1 MSVTAVPIP
10 PTKRSVLAWIWVGV
24 AVALAGALALAYFG
38 TRGAVATSGTEEQF
52 LAYNARQAG
61 VTTTPSGVQVLQLEA
76 GEGSEKPTTE
86 DVVLINY
93 SGALRDGTVFDASQ
107 QPTPMPVSGVVPGFS
122 EGLQAMSKGGK
133 YRIWIPAEQG
143 YGDASPDPTRIP
155 NGSTLI
161 FDVELVDFIP
171 AAVLQQQMQMQQM
184 QQMMQG
190 GAQGAP
196 GAPGGPPGAPQG
208 E

>member
-24 AVALAGALALAYFG
+24 AAALLAALAFAYFG

-52 LAYNARQAG
+52 LAYNARQSG
-61 VTTTPSGVQVLQLEA
+61 VTTTASGVQVLQLEA
-76 GEGSEKPTTE
+76 PESDEKPTTE

-93 SGALRDGTVFDASQ
+93 TGSLRDGTVFDASQ

-143 YGDASPDPTRIP
+143 YGDASPDQTRIP

-190 GAQGAP
+190 GA
-196 GAPGGPPGAPQG
+196 PGGPDAPPQGAPQG

>member
-10 PTKRSVLAWIWVGV
+10 PTKRSALAWIWVGI
-24 AVALAGALALAYFG
+24 AGALLAALALAYFG

-52 LAYNARQAG
+52 LAYNARQSG

-76 GEGSEKPTTE
+76 PESDEKPTTE

-93 SGALRDGTVFDASQ
+93 SGSLRDGTVFDASQ

-122 EGLQAMSKGGK
+122 EGLQAMFKGGK
-133 YRIWIPAEQG
+133 YRLWIPAEQG
-143 YGDASPDPTRIP
+143 YGDASPDPARIP

-190 GAQGAP
+190 GAP
-196 GAPGGPPGAPQG
+196 GAPGGPPPGTPQG

>member
-10 PTKRSVLAWIWVGV
+10 PTKRSTLSWIWVGV
-24 AVALAGALALAYFG
+24 AGALLAALALAYFG

-52 LAYNARQAG
+52 LAYNARQSG
-61 VTTTPSGVQVLQLEA
+61 VTTTASGVQVLQLEA
-76 GEGSEKPTTE
+76 PESDEKPTTE

-93 SGALRDGTVFDASQ
+93 TGSLRDGTVFDASQ

-133 YRIWIPAEQG
+133 YRLWIPAEQG

-190 GAQGAP
+190 GAP
-196 GAPGGPPGAPQG
+196 GAPGGPPPGAPQG

>member
-10 PTKRSVLAWIWVGV
+10 PTKRSTLTWIWVGV
-24 AVALAGALALAYFG
+24 VAALLAAMALAYFG
-38 TRGAVATSGTEEQF
+38 TRGAVATSGTEAQF
-52 LAYNARQAG
+52 LAYNAGQSG
-61 VTTTPSGVQVLQLEA
+61 VTTTDSGVQVLQLEA
-76 GEGSEKPTTE
+76 GEGGEKPTTE

-93 SGALRDGTVFDASQ
+93 TGSLRDGTVFDASQ

-122 EGLQAMSKGGK
+122 EGLQAMEKGGK

-143 YGDASPDPTRIP
+143 YGDASPDPARIP

-190 GAQGAP
+190 GGAP
-196 GAPGGPPGAPQG
+196 GAPGGPPAGAPHG

>member
-10 PTKRSVLAWIWVGV
+10 PTKRSVLAWIWIGV
-24 AVALAGALALAYFG
+24 AAALIAALALAYFG
-38 TRGAVATSGTEEQF
+38 TRGAVATSGTEKQF
-52 LAYNARQAG
+52 LAYNARQSG
-61 VTTTPSGVQVLQLEA
+61 VTTTASGVQILQLEA
-76 GEGSEKPTTE
+76 GDSGEKPTTE

-93 SGALRDGTVFDASQ
+93 TGSLRDGTVFDASQ

-122 EGLQAMSKGGK
+122 EGLQAMDKGGK

-143 YGDASPDPTRIP
+143 YGNASPDPSRIP
-155 NGSTLI
+155 NESTLI

-190 GAQGAP
+190 G
-196 GAPGGPPGAPQG
+196 GAPGGPGAPPPGAPQG

>member
-10 PTKRSVLAWIWVGV
+10 PTKRSILTWIWVGV
-24 AVALAGALALAYFG
+24 IAALLAALALAYFG
-38 TRGAVATSGTEEQF
+38 TRGAVATSGTEAQF
-52 LAYNARQAG
+52 LAYNATQSG
-61 VTTTPSGVQVLQLEA
+61 VTTTASGVQILQLEA
-76 GEGSEKPTTE
+76 GEASEKPTTE

-93 SGALRDGTVFDASQ
+93 TGSLRDGTVFDASQ

-143 YGDASPDPTRIP
+143 YGDASPDPARIP

-190 GAQGAP
+190 GAP
-196 GAPGGPPGAPQG
+196 GAPGGPPPGAPQG

>member
-10 PTKRSVLAWIWVGV
+10 PTERSVLAWIWVGV
-24 AVALAGALALAYFG
+24 AAALLAALALAYFG

-52 LAYNARQAG
+52 LAYNARQSG
-61 VTTTPSGVQVLQLEA
+61 VTTTPSGVQLLQLEA
-76 GEGSEKPTTE
+76 PESDDKPTTE

-93 SGALRDGTVFDASQ
+93 TGSLRDGTVFDASQ

-190 GAQGAP
+190 GAP
-196 GAPGGPPGAPQG
+196 SSPPTGAPQG